1 MAQLSFSKMTFVVV
15 SLSVLAACGGSSS
28 SPALN
33 SADNTPPSLVDTP
46 DVVANLYDDALLVPA
61 EGGTGTSF
69 NDGAS
74 WTHFNKGAQF
84 AWQNA
89 GGDFIDVNGG
99 RQGAVPWA
107 AQTVS
112 DTNSVQDVVWDVT
125 ALVLAWDAGTYKNRG
140 FHLRRVSGSSGPLDY
155 ASQEASDSAQHPKL
169 TVTTDNAEVIVL
181 SAAGDTYLTP
191 SSSTVTYGQNTAM
204 RVRSDSN
211 ALVWFDLS
219 SLSDKVI
226 TAAALQL
233 TTFAQFTN
241 SDVVHGVFAIK
252 TDSWDLSTPVQGI
265 AESYPNDVGI
275 TAHPDVYLSYSF
287 DTNSAADGGEDFLN
301 DTIDPGHSENYWP
314 CDTLAPSGKQSDGLF
329 SIPAVGI
336 PGYQSFQGGNAVC
349 MRLKYED
356 GAPNTQGLGNYGMS
370 GKKRVSDFLASE
382 QTDELFVRHYIFLGE
397 TWGENILNEGG
408 KRPGGIT
415 GTQSAYPYAAGWGGR
430 TTNGANGWSARG
442 GYVRQVAYGHNPL
455 EGYTALSTYLYH
467 ADQIGGYGDQM
478 NWAITPNGLIK
489 KGRWYSIE
497 QQVKMNTRDGL
508 NIQGSSGAF
517 DGIVRGWVDG
527 RLVFEKTDVRF
538 TDMDYINIDVAD
550 FGLYYGGPGNTPYD
564 QHMAIDNIVIA
575 KSYIGPMKVE

>member
-1 MAQLSFSKMTFVVV
+1 MAQLSFSKMAFVVV

-28 SPALN
+28 SPAPD

-89 GGDFIDVNGG
+89 GGDFIDVNGDL
-99 RQGAVPWA
+99 QGAVPWA

-211 ALVWFDLS
+211 VLVWFDLS

-265 AESYPNDVGI
+265 AESYLNDVGI

-314 CDTLAPSGKQSDGLF
+314 CDTFAPSGKQSDGLF

-336 PGYQSFQGGNAVC
+336 PGYRSFQGGNAVC

-575 KSYIGPMKVE
+575 KSYIGPMKME